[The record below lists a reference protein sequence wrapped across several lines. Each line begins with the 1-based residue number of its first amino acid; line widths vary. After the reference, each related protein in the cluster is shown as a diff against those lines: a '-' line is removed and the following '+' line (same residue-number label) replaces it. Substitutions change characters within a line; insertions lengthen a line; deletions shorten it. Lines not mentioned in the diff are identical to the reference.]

1 MLLLEQLQQQLA
13 GRTVAVLLGGVSAER
28 DVSLRSGKAVLAA
41 LEKLGVNAVAVDTQA
56 SHWIDEL
63 AKNYQHSFIS
73 LHGIQGEDGTV
84 QAILDLLNI
93 SYTGSGLQAS
103 AIAMDKFKSKLIWKA
118 LGIPTADFF
127 ISGDQQANELMSDWG
142 CAMVKPVTEGSS
154 IGMSK
159 VNSIA
164 ELEQAISLAE
174 KYCDTVM
181 VERWISGEEYTVAI
195 LGDEALPAI
204 RLNTD
209 KEFYNFEAKYK
220 SNDTQYSCP
229 CGLDEDKE
237 SALKALAL
245 DAFKALGCSG
255 WGRVDVMADEHGNF
269 QVLEV
274 NTSPGMTE
282 HSLVPMAAKAYGL
295 NFNELVAKVLLL
307 SLQD

>member
-93 SYTGSGLQAS
+93 SYTGSGMQAS

-159 VNSIA
+159 VSSIT

-229 CGLDEDKE
+229 CGLDADKE
-237 SALKALAL
+237 SSLKALAL

-255 WGRVDVMADEHGNF
+255 WGRIDVMADEHGNF

-282 HSLVPMAAKAYGL
+282 HSLVPMAAKEYGL